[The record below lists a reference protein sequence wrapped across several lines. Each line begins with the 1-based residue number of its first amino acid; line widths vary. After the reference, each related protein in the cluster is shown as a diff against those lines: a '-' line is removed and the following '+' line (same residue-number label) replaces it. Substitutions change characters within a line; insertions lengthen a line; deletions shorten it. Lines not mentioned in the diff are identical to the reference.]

1 MKRIIL
7 MILSAAF
14 AASCTNEVTP
24 EYGVTLNKDEHIM
37 ELGDSYKF
45 IVNAV
50 PSASELVWMS
60 SKPEVCPVDN
70 TGTISGLSVGES
82 WVYCFNNSGIDSCHV
97 EVVLPDIESLMLS
110 KHQMTLS
117 VGEEAQ
123 LKVYL
128 SPSTLDPGVVIW
140 SSSDEAI
147 AVVRQDGTVRGVA
160 AGTAVVT
167 AEAYG
172 KSDECK
178 VVVK

>member
-1 MKRIIL
+1 MIIL
-7 MILSAAF
+7 SVALAI
-14 AASCTNEVTP
+14 SCTNEVTP

-45 IVNAV
+45 VVNAV
-50 PSASELVWMS
+50 PSVSELVWMS

-70 TGTISGLSVGES
+70 SGTIFGLAVGES
-82 WVYCFNNSGIDSCHV
+82 WVYCFNNSGVDSCHV
-97 EVVLPDIESLMLS
+97 KVVLPEIESLMLS

-117 VGEEAQ
+117 VGEEDQ
-123 LKVYL
+123 LEVYI
-128 SPSTLDPGVVIW
+128 SPSTLDPGAVIW
-140 SSSDEAI
+140 SSSDESV
-147 AVVRQDGTVRGVA
+147 AVVRQDGTVRAVA
-160 AGTAVVT
+160 SGSAVVR